1 MTLIASNNNL
11 DDLNKSYE
19 EAMLKLS
26 DKASSQFKQNMD
38 NMREKNLK
46 NLRHEVEQINQAL
59 DKDDLFKAQYHAM
72 NARFYKYLS
81 GL

>member
-1 MTLIASNNNL
+1 
-11 DDLNKSYE
+11 
-19 EAMLKLS
+19 MLKLN
-26 DKASSQFKQNMD
+26 DKASSQSKQNMD
-38 NMREKNLK
+38 NVREKNLN

-59 DKDDLFKAQYHAM
+59 DNDDQFKAQYHAM

>member
-1 MTLIASNNNL
+1 MTFMASNNNL

-19 EAMLKLS
+19 EAMLKLN

-59 DKDDLFKAQYHAM
+59 DNDD
-72 NARFYKYLS
+72 
-81 GL
+81 